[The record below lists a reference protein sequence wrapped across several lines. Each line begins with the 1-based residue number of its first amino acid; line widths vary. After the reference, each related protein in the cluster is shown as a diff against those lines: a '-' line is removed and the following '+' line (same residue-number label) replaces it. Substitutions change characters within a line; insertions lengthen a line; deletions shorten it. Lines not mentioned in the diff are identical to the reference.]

1 MPEAQLTL
9 ANAVILLATAPK
21 SNAAHNAVLAAAED
35 VRAGKGVNVPLHLQS
50 PLFKGYR
57 YPHDFEDHYVKQQYL
72 PDDLVGRVYYEPG
85 PNKTEQ
91 AAADYW
97 RAVKSRHGGK

>member
-1 MPEAQLTL
+1 M
-9 ANAVILLATAPK
+9 LATSPK
-21 SNAAHNAVLAAAED
+21 SNSAYAAYDRAAED
-35 VRAGKGVNVPLHLQS
+35 IAQGRGGTVPLHLQS

-57 YPHDFEDHYVKQQYL
+57 YPHDYENHYVPQQYL
-72 PDDLVGRVYYEPG
+72 PDDLVGTTYYIPG

-97 RAVKSRHGGK
+97 DKIKRK